1 MVGFGYQDPLKGKQF
16 DFGTAFGSSTTLNQD
31 PSRGLTGQDS
41 YFDTQ
46 NVYGGDRMARDRA
59 VGRMAA
65 GSMGATLTDRQLQNL
80 GSGLSAFRDLVNL
93 RTTLNGGVGSANYTS
108 ALQDPSVQTWLDS
121 GDLLGATGF
130 GGQDG
135 GSAFGTLKANAQAA
149 HDAGDQTMYRAFTSP
164 TNFYQLADLGSR
176 TMGGVGAQLF
186 GQGMDDA
193 VSAYNLGQDP
203 FNAEGANVFGQG
215 QAAGYATP
223 HQDEG
228 PVIEGGNAPSPEP
241 PPHAPDGA
249 MPGTA
254 FGQNPPAGQP
264 HPTIPGAQWETN
276 QSPVSGGGFH
286 SEGSPAASRDPQAA
300 LTYAFRQAQGSDPDQ
315 AQLGYLQEIANTQG
329 LQAAVKFAG
338 DNIIARAHRYSQT
351 PPPKIQNSQDVQGAS
366 ALYDYIV
373 AALGQGSINQPKD
386 QYVNNILALY
396 QKYGM

>member
-1 MVGFGYQDPLKGKQF
+1 MAGFGYQDPLKGKKF

-31 PSRGLTGQDS
+31 PSRGLTGQDA

-65 GSMGATLTDRQLQNL
+65 GQMGATLTDRQLQNL

-93 RTTLNGGVGSANYTS
+93 RTTLNGGVGSANYAS
-108 ALQDPSVQTWLDS
+108 ALQDPSVQSWMDS

-135 GSAFGTLKANAQAA
+135 GSAFGTLEANAQAA

-203 FNAEGANVFGQG
+203 FNAAGSDVFGQG
-215 QAAGYATP
+215 QMATYTN
-223 HQDEG
+223 Q
-228 PVIEGGNAPSPEP
+228 PVIPEQEQPQEQPQAEENAPSPQLDPQPE
-241 PPHAPDGA
+241 G
-249 MPGTA
+249 GLVGNTGGSA
-254 FGQNPPAGQP
+254 FGSAGGP
-264 HPTIPGAQWETN
+264 MPDTGMGLDDLNKRI
-276 QSPVSGGGFH
+276 
-286 SEGSPAASRDPQAA
+286 AA
-300 LTYAFRQAQGSDPDQ
+300 LEGAFFEAQGVKPDSV
-315 AQLGYLQEIANTQG
+315 QLNHLTKIANSQG
-329 LQAAVKFAG
+329 LDAAVQYAKN
-338 DNIIARAHRYSQT
+338 NIVVQAIKASGRPA
-351 PPPKIQNSQDVQGAS
+351 PKIQSGADVNGAS
-366 ALYDYIV
+366 AFYDFIMQWV
-373 AALGQGSINQPKD
+373 PGAITQPKD
-386 QYVNNILALY
+386 EYVRNILALY
-396 QKYGM
+396 ANNGM